1 MNDFVEGLVI
11 GAVATAFVF
20 WSLKADSAELRVQH
34 TSKASHKGVKENV
47 QQVKDCLDA
56 IRRIRAQSATA
67 QRYRFWCDGRR
78 V

>member
-34 TSKASHKGVKENV
+34 TSHKGVRENV

-56 IRRIRAQSATA
+56 IKRIRSQSATA
-67 QRYRFWCDGRR
+67 KRYRFWCDGRR